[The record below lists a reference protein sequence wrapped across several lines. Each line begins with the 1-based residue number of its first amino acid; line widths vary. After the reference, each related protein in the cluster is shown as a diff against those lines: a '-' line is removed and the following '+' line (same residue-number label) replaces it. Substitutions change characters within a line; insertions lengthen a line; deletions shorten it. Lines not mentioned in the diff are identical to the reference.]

1 VSMASDSCCN
11 DQVVDRSAVTDPE
24 SSTRAKREGFD
35 RFFVFCLLDMVKHR
49 TVGAGRWKKAAERR
63 PKKLANIGM
72 SAEVLH
78 KTLIPFSLAECS
90 ARSASSSHR
99 RGMSPRRQLSSGY
112 ARGGGDGVRRHRGTC
127 EYNGDPLV
135 RISTNE
141 GSYRASSTCT
151 RGGSRQTRM
160 YRS

>member
-1 VSMASDSCCN
+1 MASDSCCN

-99 RGMSPRRQLSSGY
+99 RGISPRHQLRY
-112 ARGGGDGVRRHRGTC
+112 ARGGGDWARRHRSAYG
-127 EYNGDPLV
+127 YNGALLV